1 MGKVMPVGGLFFF
14 DRTTNRRDGISAAEK
29 EPNVQ
34 LQFDLQPNIC
44 KKMRGASKMIT
55 SGYELSR
62 ECIKEIELQIN
73 QRLFETG
80 VISSDMYKLAK
91 KKIVEG
97 E

>member
-1 MGKVMPVGGLFFF
+1 MPIGGLFFF

-34 LQFDLQPNIC
+34 LQFDLQPNIR
-44 KKMRGASKMIT
+44 KKMRGARNMIT

-73 QRLFETG
+73 HRLFETG
-80 VISSDMYKLAK
+80 LISDEMFRLARER
-91 KKIVEG
+91 IVNME
-97 E
+97 

>member
-1 MGKVMPVGGLFFF
+1 MGKVMPIGGLFFF

-44 KKMRGASKMIT
+44 KKMRGARNMIT

-73 QRLFETG
+73 QRLFEAG

-91 KKIVEG
+91 EKIVDG

>member
-1 MGKVMPVGGLFFF
+1 M
-14 DRTTNRRDGISAAEK
+14 ISTAEK
-29 EPNVQ
+29 EVDLQ

-44 KKMRGASKMIT
+44 KKMRGARNMIT

-73 QRLFETG
+73 QRLFEIG

>member
-1 MGKVMPVGGLFFF
+1 MIDLPTGEVGSASPVVSTDPLLYRIAGKCPDL
-14 DRTTNRRDGISAAEK
+14 
-29 EPNVQ
+29 Q

-44 KKMRGASKMIT
+44 KKMRGARNMIT

-73 QRLFETG
+73 QRLFEAG

-91 KKIVEG
+91 EKIVDG

>member
-1 MGKVMPVGGLFFF
+1 M
-14 DRTTNRRDGISAAEK
+14 RTSLDAA
-29 EPNVQ
+29 
-34 LQFDLQPNIC
+34 
-44 KKMRGASKMIT
+44 
-55 SGYELSR
+55 YELSR